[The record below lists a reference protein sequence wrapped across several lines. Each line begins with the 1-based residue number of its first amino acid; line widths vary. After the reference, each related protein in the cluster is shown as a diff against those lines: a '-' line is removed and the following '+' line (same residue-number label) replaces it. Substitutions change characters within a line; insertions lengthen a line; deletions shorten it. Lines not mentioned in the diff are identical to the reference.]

1 MPKVSLES
9 CLYWG
14 NRYVSLYHCDCRSYP
29 ELFKQA
35 NLFLTDPPYGISH
48 PCSYKK
54 RGRSNLAQ
62 CKDYPDVI
70 GDDKPFDPAFLLQS
84 GLPAILW
91 GGNYY
96 ADKLPPT
103 SGWLVWDKERPDTL
117 DQATC
122 ELAWSN
128 CIKGV
133 RRFRHLWNGFIRASE
148 RGQAYHPTQKP
159 VALMEW
165 CLSLK
170 WVQSLSVVIDPF
182 MGSGSTG
189 VACVKQQKRFIG
201 VELSLDYLKIAK
213 QRIQQ
218 ALLENRQQG
227 KHHA

>member
-1 MPKVSLES
+1 
-9 CLYWG
+9 
-14 NRYVSLYHCDCRSYP
+14 
-29 ELFKQA
+29 
-35 NLFLTDPPYGISH
+35 
-48 PCSYKK
+48 
-54 RGRSNLAQ
+54 
-62 CKDYPDVI
+62 
-70 GDDKPFDPAFLLQS
+70 
-84 GLPAILW
+84 LPAILW